1 MVLIEIDFGKLGEL
15 AMSFSGYLMIAA
27 MIVAVGLI
35 AVVLIQGQTS
45 SGLGSVFGGSDIYRT
60 RRGMEKT
67 LFNVT
72 FLLAGIFLLLSL
84 LAVMFE

>member
-1 MVLIEIDFGKLGEL
+1 MVLIAIDLGKLGEL